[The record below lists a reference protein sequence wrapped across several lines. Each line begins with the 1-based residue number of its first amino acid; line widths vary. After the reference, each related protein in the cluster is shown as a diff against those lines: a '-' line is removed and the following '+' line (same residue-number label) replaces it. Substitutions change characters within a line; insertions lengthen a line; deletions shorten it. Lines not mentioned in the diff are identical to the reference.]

1 VRSKVNKKMYENS
14 IMDKLRVIDLY
25 VHKGNICKDICVLI
39 HTEYWK
45 IYYDDVIQSIKKIK
59 YSSNSHISNMPS
71 KMIIIDSSVIFIPDS
86 RRLLRYITSYNKDM
100 TRGDSDI
107 NMSTSCNRCEF
118 ESTSIVEITLASGF
132 TAPIWKYN
140 GKMCMSCL
148 KARKRKR
155 SC

>member
-1 VRSKVNKKMYENS
+1 
-14 IMDKLRVIDLY
+14 MDKLRVIDLL
-25 VHKGNICKDICVLI
+25 VHKGNICKDVGELI
-39 HTEYWK
+39 NIEYWK

-59 YSSNSHISNMPS
+59 YTSNSHSSNMPTRT
-71 KMIIIDSSVIFIPDS
+71 IIIESSVIFISDS

-100 TRGDSDI
+100 TRGESDI

-132 TAPIWKYN
+132 TMPIWKYN

-148 KARKRKR
+148 KTRKRKR